1 MRRNDRLV
9 GSPSRQSVEHFREAR
24 VVRITLGGFATG
36 LNPFGMLD
44 PQIVV
49 DLLLEFGVRV
59 DWMRHG
65 NWPRSKIQRR
75 RERYPTKG
83 SARMADGHGCRKR
96 PPRPGEGTPKGGAHV
111 LALCTTPGQLDY
123 FVALALQQHSQQS
136 ALCKGLC

>member
-1 MRRNDRLV
+1 
-9 GSPSRQSVEHFREAR
+9 
-24 VVRITLGGFATG
+24 VVRITPGGFAIG

-49 DLLLEFGVRV
+49 NLLLEFGVRV
-59 DWMRHG
+59 DLMRHG
-65 NWPRSKIQRR
+65 NWPRSEIQGR

-83 SARMADGHGCRKR
+83 SARLADEHRCRKR

-136 ALCKGLC
+136 ALCKGRG